1 MGIPPKRYSSPMT
14 GDPLSDRVVT
24 VVLAALT
31 LFVFVLCLPGAP
43 AAPPSLTPRQTVQVQ
58 APTVLLEEGGMVL
71 DRQPWSWEGRSGTA
85 WRARVPLSGSASVV
99 PSSQVVPF
107 ASLLPAEPGPWA
119 AINGG
124 FYEAGAMGLVVAS
137 GVEHTALTPRGGSG
151 VFQFGPQGASIL
163 HRDSWQAGAPE
174 ALQSIDRL
182 VDQGRNLVKRRE
194 GAALAARSAVVV
206 GTDALWLVALAE
218 DDSVAEVEPGG
229 ARLRGTSGRG
239 LPLWAFAAYLVEQC
253 GAQEALNLD
262 GAISTQLAART
273 SLGSFDLRG
282 EAGTINALVLRP

>member
-1 MGIPPKRYSSPMT
+1 MT

-24 VVLAALT
+24 VVLAAT
-31 LFVFVLCLPGAP
+31 ALFVAVLCLPSAP
-43 AAPPSLTPRQTVQVQ
+43 ASSTSGVAPAPTRTVQVEE
-58 APTVLLEEGGMVL
+58 PVVLLEEGGLVL
-71 DRQPWSWEGRSGTA
+71 DRQSWSFEGRTGTA
-85 WRARVPLSGSASVV
+85 WRARVPLTGTARVV
-99 PSSQVVPF
+99 PSAQVLPF
-107 ASLLPAEPGPWA
+107 DELLPTDTGPWA

-137 GVEHTALTPRGGSG
+137 GVEHTALSPRGGSG
-151 VFQFGPQGASIL
+151 VFQFGPAGAAVV
-163 HRDSWQAGAPE
+163 HRDAWLPGAPE

-206 GTDALWLVALAE
+206 GRDALWLVALAE
-218 DDSVAEVEPGG
+218 DESVQPLATKG

-239 LPLWAFAAYLVEQC
+239 LPLWSFAAYLIEQC
-253 GAQEALNLD
+253 GAREALNLD

-273 SLGSFDLRG
+273 STDRFALVG